1 MDNKKIKGE
10 QSTRDIN
17 KKEASSIDDIISIE
31 REFFNASKLRIGIN
45 SDKITLGLGA
55 SILIWEKYNLLW
67 DYSLDPGIME
77 EGISHNFS
85 WRIEL

>member
-31 REFFNASKLRIGIN
+31 REFFKL
-45 SDKITLGLGA
+45 LQV
-55 SILIWEKYNLLW
+55 
-67 DYSLDPGIME
+67 
-77 EGISHNFS
+77 
-85 WRIEL
+85 